1 MKHILVEHRN
11 KEKSQ
16 ADILPTGF
24 YLNSKHKLTLDK
36 HVLFHLS
43 TKSLNKKEALKS
55 LKSVCEDKLFNKE
68 FLTVYWIVF
77 CSLNSTQIHF
87 DIYARSENETVNEY
101 FRTLSLL
108 S

>member
-1 MKHILVEHRN
+1 MKHIIVEHRN

-16 ADILPTGF
+16 ADILPAGF

-36 HVLFHLS
+36 QVLFHLS
-43 TKSLNKKEALKS
+43 IKSSDKKEALKT
-55 LKSVCEDKLFNKE
+55 LKSVCEDKLFNKD

-77 CSLNSTQIHF
+77 ISSNSSQIHF
-87 DIYARSENETVNEY
+87 DIYAQSENETVNEY
-101 FRTLSLL
+101 FRTLNLL